1 MHDEEKNI
9 SSQDFIYV
17 FSLVL
22 YYSCILQTSD
32 FFRIRCQDLNDKH
45 QTSIMKFFAIIKQ
58 ALDKKQKLTKEI
70 IRSAIKEAVPSSPAL
85 KFITSSP
92 LKTPVKMPPTPNK
105 TFYQEK
111 TNELHKVK
119 TMLENERYER
129 NMLEVEVKQ
138 YEERIE
144 LLVKEQKSLKQ
155 ELHRL
160 RCEQMMDKD
169 NENLSP
175 NKIIRDEQVRV
186 KMQKEIDSR
195 EEIIVNLRCDI
206 EVLSSKNEKISS
218 RMSTMQ
224 GDLKEMR
231 AKLSDLDALVEEQK
245 ENLEENVLKIRT
257 LEETNN
263 ELILFINESRRA
275 GLKDSSSDS
284 LDCSISSHNRT
295 TESGENLAK
304 YVIEVQ
310 LKEKEVENEQL
321 QEKLSA
327 MSNEKHDLEVAS
339 TAHGETVLSLQNE
352 LKEKTLANE
361 DLTANISSLNSRL
374 ESLTKE
380 NEKLESAVQKS
391 AEQVE
396 LMEKTVKQNMAD
408 LNTELKAAQ
417 SARNEFHKMLED
429 EKINFS
435 NLRNDYE
442 NEIASNKHQLESLQ
456 AENGEQSALI
466 EAKIAEIAS
475 LHDAHTAAIED
486 VLEKKAKDIEA
497 MVNAKDANLSKIE
510 AARSSLKLKFK
521 ESQLTRKA
529 LEESLHSKTQQLDQK
544 VEQLQGVIA
553 SQASEVESLETLV
566 KEIESEKLK
575 FVETINAKEEELR
588 NLSSE
593 HKQQQNEMS
602 HQIILLQNESEVTNR
617 KILEALNEARA
628 NEQAIER
635 SNIAILQV
643 ESEKKAQD
651 EAMAQVT
658 KEKAELQEKHQQQSL
673 DLKRATD
680 KLSKLAA
687 TLAENQQSALTEV
700 KELQKQLQQL
710 NDEILEKNS
719 VIGEKCRLILNMEM
733 KTKKSSEAFIKMKN
747 NSVEHIAET
756 DAILQKLKIAH
767 NEILKERDAL
777 KCDLWQREQ
786 ELAASKEQETQLN
799 EVNKT
804 FQLRI
809 AELTKQVAESSA
821 GNEIA
826 HKQTEEAQS
835 KFDKL
840 LLNYE
845 QNKFLLSSNQDETCQ
860 LRQNIETTNASLKDI
875 QETKEKLEKQ
885 LIECTKLQENSVAEA
900 NQLKEEVKK
909 LTTILSDTST
919 QKTDLETTNESFK
932 KNLEALK
939 AELESSQKVNR
950 EFSEKVKIKFFH

>member
-45 QTSIMKFFAIIKQ
+45 QTSIMKFFAIIKL

-111 TNELHKVK
+111 ANELHKVK

-144 LLVKEQKSLKQ
+144 HLIKEQKSLKQ

-206 EVLSSKNEKISS
+206 EVLSSKNEKISN
-218 RMSTMQ
+218 RMSTME
-224 GDLKEMR
+224 GNMKEMR
-231 AKLSDLDALVEEQK
+231 AKLGDLDALIEEQK
-245 ENLEENVLKIRT
+245 ENLEEKVLKIRT
-257 LEETNN
+257 LEETNT

-275 GLKDSSSDS
+275 GMKDSSSDS

-310 LKEKEVENEQL
+310 LKEKEMENEQL

-327 MSNEKHDLEVAS
+327 ISVEKHDLEVVI
-339 TAHGETVLSLQNE
+339 TAHGETVLSLKKQLN
-352 LKEKTLANE
+352 EKTSANE

-417 SARNEFHKMLED
+417 SARNEFQKMLED

-442 NEIASNKHQLESLQ
+442 KEIASNKHQLDSLQ
-456 AENGEQSALI
+456 VANGEQSALI

-475 LHDAHTAAIED
+475 LRDAHSAAIED
-486 VLEKKAKDIEA
+486 ILEKEAKDIEA

-510 AARSSLKLKFK
+510 AARSSLKLKLK
-521 ESQLTRKA
+521 KSELTRKA
-529 LEESLHSKTQQLDQK
+529 LEENFHSKTQQLDQK
-544 VEQLQGVIA
+544 VEQLEAVIA

-575 FVETINAKEEELR
+575 LCETISTKDEELR
-588 NLSSE
+588 NRTLE
-593 HKQQQNEMS
+593 QKQQQNEMQQ
-602 HQIILLQNESEVTNR
+602 QIILLQNESEVTNR
-617 KILEALNEARA
+617 KILEALSEVQAK
-628 NEQAIER
+628 EEAIER
-635 SNIAILQV
+635 SKVAILQV

-651 EAMAQVT
+651 EAMAQVK
-658 KEKAELQEKHQQQSL
+658 KEKSELQEKHQQQSL
-673 DLKRATD
+673 DLKKASD
-680 KLSKLAA
+680 KSNELEA
-687 TLAENQQSALTEV
+687 TLAENQQSALTEM

-710 NDEILEKNS
+710 NEEILEKNS
-719 VIGEKCRLILNMEM
+719 VIGEKCQLILTMQME
-733 KTKKSSEAFIKMKN
+733 TKQSSEAFRKMN
-747 NSVEHIAET
+747 ETSLEHIVET
-756 DAILQKLKIAH
+756 DARLQKFEVA
-767 NEILKERDAL
+767 NTEMLKERDAL
-777 KCDLWQREQ
+777 QCDLLQREQ
-786 ELAASKEQETQLN
+786 ELSASKEQEARLN
-799 EVNKT
+799 EANMK
-804 FQLRI
+804 FQLRVE
-809 AELTKQVAESSA
+809 ELTKQVAETSA
-821 GNEIA
+821 NKEIA
-826 HKQTEEAQS
+826 LKQTEEVQS
-835 KFDKL
+835 KFDQLLVNHEQNKL
-840 LLNYE
+840 LLT
-845 QNKFLLSSNQDETCQ
+845 SNQDETCK
-860 LRQNIETTNASLKDI
+860 LRQDIEAVNASLKDI
-875 QETKEKLEKQ
+875 KETKETLENQ
-885 LIECTKLQENSVAEA
+885 LIECTKLQEHSAAEA
-900 NQLKEEVKK
+900 NQLKEDVKK
-909 LTTILSDTST
+909 LTIILSDTTT
-919 QKTDLETTNESFK
+919 QKTLLETSVESCK

-939 AELESSQKVNR
+939 LELESSQKVNQ
-950 EFSEKVKIKFFH
+950 EKVRIKFVH